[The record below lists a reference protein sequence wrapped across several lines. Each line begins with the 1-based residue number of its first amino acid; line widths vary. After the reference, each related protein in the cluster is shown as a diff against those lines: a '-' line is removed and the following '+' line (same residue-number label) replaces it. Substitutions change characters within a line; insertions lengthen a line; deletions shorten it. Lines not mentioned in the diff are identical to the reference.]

1 MILVIDNYDS
11 FTQNLVQSLGK
22 LGLFICV
29 VRNDEV
35 SLSHISQYNPTHIVL
50 SPGPGSPENS
60 GLSLQIISSYAQTI
74 PILGVCLG
82 HQAIGYMY
90 GAKITKLDYPMHGKL
105 SEILHNS
112 QDLFYELPNPF
123 VAARYHSLVI
133 NSQSLPGDLEIT
145 AWTNEGVIMACRHKK
160 YKLLRGI
167 QFHPESLWT
176 NEGQQII
183 ENFIKF

>member
-22 LGLFICV
+22 LGLFIRV
-29 VRNDEV
+29 LRNDEV
-35 SLSHISQYNPTHIVL
+35 SLSYISQCNPTHIVL

-60 GLSLQIISSYAQTI
+60 GLSLQIISSYAQTV

-82 HQAIGYMY
+82 HQAIGYIY

-105 SEILHNS
+105 SEIVHNS
-112 QDLFYELPNPF
+112 QDLFHGLPNPF
-123 VAARYHSLVI
+123 FAARYHSLVI
-133 NSQSLPGDLEIT
+133 NSQSLPSNLEVT
-145 AWTNEGVIMACRHKK
+145 AWTNEGVIMACRHKQ

-176 NEGQQII
+176 TEGQQII
-183 ENFIKF
+183 ENFIKS